1 VACSR
6 SLLGLEECFGG
17 MVVEDEDKRCGG
29 GGGGGAMAWHPW
41 TAIFLGMSWNT
52 QDFDEKNKYIH

>member
-1 VACSR
+1 MACSR

-41 TAIFLGMSWNT
+41 TAVFLGMPLLGN
-52 QDFDEKNKYIH
+52 